1 MKIQK
6 ELAIYLAEKA
16 KSKRQIDQ
24 REDIIDDL
32 LTLIGHMDDSF
43 GMDQDH
49 IKELAEINKNINK
62 ME

>member
-6 ELAIYLAEKA
+6 ELGIYLAERA
-16 KSKRQIDQ
+16 KSERQINQ

-32 LTLIGHMDDSF
+32 LTLIGHIDDSF
-43 GMDQDH
+43 SLDQDH
-49 IKELAEINKNINK
+49 IKELAKINTNINK

>member
-6 ELAIYLAEKA
+6 ELSKYMAERA
-16 KSKRQIDQ
+16 KSARQINQ
-24 REDIIDDL
+24 RENIIDDL

-49 IKELAEINKNINK
+49 IKELAKINKNINK